1 MCRLNLVNLFHT
13 KFNGSHFSCSGAVTS
28 GYIGT
33 DILIR
38 ASGHSC
44 KFFLWSLQTNSYHG
58 MGFISLYCSC
68 VGMYL
73 TSCTLALYLSEWKT
87 EFLICQYVF
96 RRSLLTAR
104 LSHCILIQHFYDV
117 LRFQVVGMQLSKEN
131 TYTES
136 HFRIHC
142 TVQELWIF
150 CVLRINYLTY
160 NRWH

>member
-1 MCRLNLVNLFHT
+1 MEVISAVLELLLPDIWGRTYLSELV
-13 KFNGSHFSCSGAVTS
+13 VTFANS
-28 GYIGT
+28 
-33 DILIR
+33 
-38 ASGHSC
+38 
-44 KFFLWSLQTNSYHG
+44 FLWSLQTNSYHG

-117 LRFQVVGMQLSKEN
+117 LRFEVVGMQLSKEN
-131 TYTES
+131 TYTKS